1 MYFFNAGNLLTGD
14 TLINVNG
21 EDLIVSD
28 CIIEECENPE
38 TVYNFQ
44 VEDYHTYFVGECGVW
59 VHNAECVIEFNNKS
73 GLDEKE
79 FKKQLRDQQDGLC
92 ELTIDEYKKNR
103 EVYNKRKAE
112 TGNGRDPDSAKYQT
126 QAKKEAIATKT
137 KEFRN
142 QGYSKTEAETMAKKC
157 ASDKAALHT
166 PDQIAGGFADR
177 ISGMGDSGI
186 NSSIGPQW
194 NSKDRIGKLDT
205 YIQKQSLLHPGSTKL
220 KELNITLV
228 LK

>member
-1 MYFFNAGNLLTGD
+1 MYFINAENLLTGD
-14 TLINVNG
+14 TLISVNG
-21 EDLIVSD
+21 NDLIVSD

-44 VEDYHTYFVGECGVW
+44 VEDYHTYFVGVCEVW

-79 FKKQLRDQQDGLC
+79 FKKQLRDQQDGLG

-142 QGYSKTEAETMAKKC
+142 QGYSKT
-157 ASDKAALHT
+157 
-166 PDQIAGGFADR
+166 
-177 ISGMGDSGI
+177 
-186 NSSIGPQW
+186 
-194 NSKDRIGKLDT
+194 
-205 YIQKQSLLHPGSTKL
+205 
-220 KELNITLV
+220 ITLTSRFNQA
-228 LK
+228 KRT